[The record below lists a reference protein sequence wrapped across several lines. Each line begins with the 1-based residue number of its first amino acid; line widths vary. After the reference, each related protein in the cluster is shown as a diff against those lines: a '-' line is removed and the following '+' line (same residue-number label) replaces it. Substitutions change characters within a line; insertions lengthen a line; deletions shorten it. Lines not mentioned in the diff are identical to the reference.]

1 MRATLLAL
9 SVTLAGCGTV
19 VTPSDA
25 APPLDRAPAVDRPPD
40 VSPTADR
47 DRDGLCDL
55 TESMRRTALDRAD
68 TDGDGLLDSFE
79 VRIGSDPL
87 SGRSPPAADRV
98 LLREG
103 DAAFATLEHLVEYR
117 GIGDVVS
124 ATVLDRTAGL
134 DGLRSSDL
142 WDLTVVATDASP
154 AAFVRAVTGP
164 RFVGVLGTVILRWR
178 LTATP
183 RATAPAPARAALGCR
198 RAYEAQIVVKREGGD
213 ILATRPVVFELAPP
227 EPASDAAAPAWPAVS
242 PEGLCLPARC
252 F

>member
-9 SVTLAGCGTV
+9 SFTLAGCGTV
-19 VTPSDA
+19 VTSPDA
-25 APPLDRAPAVDRPPD
+25 APRVDRPPVPDRPPD
-40 VSPTADR
+40 VSATADT

-55 TESMRRTALDRAD
+55 TETMRRTALDRAD

-103 DAAFATLEHLVEYR
+103 DPAFATLEHLVEYR

-124 ATVLDRTAGL
+124 ASVLDRTGAV
-134 DGLRSSDL
+134 DGARPSDR
-142 WDLTVVATDASP
+142 WDLAVVATEASP

-164 RFVGVLGTVILRWR
+164 RFVGVLGAVVLRWR

-183 RATAPAPARAALGCR
+183 RTPAPAGLQIGRAH
-198 RAYEAQIVVKREGGD
+198 V
-213 ILATRPVVFELAPP
+213 
-227 EPASDAAAPAWPAVS
+227 
-242 PEGLCLPARC
+242 
-252 F
+252 